1 MPGYGQCRFHHA
13 SFEKKPLAHERDP
26 RVFGDSRDF
35 VNGVP
40 ITFFRPVPQR
50 ISLEVLG
57 RMGSARPHA
66 KIPTTLG
73 NGCLLQEKSSMA
85 LTITGLSKTYPN
97 GVRALKNVSLAIGN
111 NMFGLLGPNGA
122 GKSSLMR
129 TVATLQDPDSGA
141 ITLDGIDVL
150 AQKNEVRKIL
160 GYLPQEFGV
169 YPKLSAVDMLNHL
182 AVLKGVT
189 ASGER
194 KEMVEALLQQTNL
207 WEVRKKSLSTYSGGM
222 KQRFGI
228 AQALLANPR
237 LIIVDEPTAGLDPA
251 ERNRFLNLLASIGR
265 EVTVILSTH
274 IVDDVRELCSR
285 MAIIA
290 SGEVLLEGVPSET
303 LAALEGQIWSRIV
316 ATDDE
321 LRALETEF
329 QVVST
334 HLTGGQHEIRV
345 FAASSPG
352 AGFRPVAAG
361 LEDVYF
367 LHLSRHSKN

>member
-1 MPGYGQCRFHHA
+1 
-13 SFEKKPLAHERDP
+13 
-26 RVFGDSRDF
+26 
-35 VNGVP
+35 
-40 ITFFRPVPQR
+40 
-50 ISLEVLG
+50 
-57 RMGSARPHA
+57 
-66 KIPTTLG
+66 
-73 NGCLLQEKSSMA
+73 MA

-97 GVRALKNVSLAIGN
+97 GVRALKNVSLTIGN

-141 ITLDGIDVL
+141 ITLDGIDVV

-189 ASGER
+189 AAGER

-207 WEVRKKSLSTYSGGM
+207 WEVRKKALSTYSGGM

-303 LAALEGQIWSRIV
+303 LAALEGQVWSRIV

-321 LRALETEF
+321 LRSLESEF
-329 QVVST
+329 QVIST
-334 HLTGGQHEIRV
+334 HLTGEQHEIRV
-345 FAASSPG
+345 FAPSLLPQCGPETGKICRFRSRRPLCSGQPITISPG
-352 AGFRPVAAG
+352 GAARPTFA
-361 LEDVYF
+361 EP
-367 LHLSRHSKN
+367 